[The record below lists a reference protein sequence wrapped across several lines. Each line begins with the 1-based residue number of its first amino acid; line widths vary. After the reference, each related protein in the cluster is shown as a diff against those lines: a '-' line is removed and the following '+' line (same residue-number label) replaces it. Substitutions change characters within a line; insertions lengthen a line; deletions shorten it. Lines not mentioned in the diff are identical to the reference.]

1 MKIISGYLKNKKI
14 ILPSDKS
21 TRPLKSLVRESIF
34 NIIEHSKIFNLEIKD
49 SDVLDLF
56 SGIGSFGLESIS
68 RGAKKVIF
76 CENYKP
82 SLKILKKNIFNLNCS
97 ERTLVLENDICGK
110 NFFHNLSSKK
120 FDIIYLDPPFKE
132 KRINEILENINNKKL
147 LKKNGMLIM
156 HRNRKAIDNFNNLIL
171 VKKEKVYGLSKIIF
185 CSFS

>member
-34 NIIEHSKIFNLEIKD
+34 NIIEHSKIFNLKIKD

-97 ERTLVLENDICGK
+97 ENGVISPLVG
-110 NFFHNLSSKK
+110 
-120 FDIIYLDPPFKE
+120 IIGTTQAME
-132 KRINEILENINNKKL
+132 AI
-147 LKKNGMLIM
+147 
-156 HRNRKAIDNFNNLIL
+156 KAITGIGQSLIG
-171 VKKEKVYGLSKIIF
+171 KVAYYDAKQNEWQKFSLAKSANCPI
-185 CSFS
+185 CST

>member
-34 NIIEHSKIFNLEIKD
+34 NIIEHSKIFNLKIKD

-132 KRINEILENINNKKL
+132 QKVDELLSLINKSNILEKDGLIILHRNKKSKDMLNMKYDIL
-147 LKKNGMLIM
+147 L
-156 HRNRKAIDNFNNLIL
+156 
-171 VKKEKVYGLSKIIF
+171 EKIYGISKIYFIKF
-185 CSFS
+185 

>member
-21 TRPLKSLVRESIF
+21 TMPLKSLVIESIF
-34 NIIEHSKIFNLEIKD
+34 NIIEHSKIFNLKIKD

-82 SLKILKKNIFNLNCS
+82 SLKILKKNIFNLICS
-97 ERTLVLENDICGK
+97 ERTLVFVYDFCGK
-110 NFFHNLSSKK
+110 NFFHNLSSK
-120 FDIIYLDPPFKE
+120 
-132 KRINEILENINNKKL
+132 NSILFI
-147 LKKNGMLIM
+147 
-156 HRNRKAIDNFNNLIL
+156 
-171 VKKEKVYGLSKIIF
+171 
-185 CSFS
+185 

>member
-34 NIIEHSKIFNLEIKD
+34 NIIEHSNIFNLKIKG

-68 RGAKKVIF
+68 RGANKVIF

-82 SLKILKKNIFNLNCS
+82 SLKILKKNIFNLDCS
-97 ERTLVLENDICGK
+97 ERTSVFEKDIYDK
-110 NFFHNLSSKK
+110 NFFHNLPNKK
-120 FDIIYLDPPFKE
+120 FDIIYLDPPFE
-132 KRINEILENINNKKL
+132 ERRINEILKNINNKKL
-147 LKKNGMLIM
+147 LKENGIIIL
-156 HRNRKAIDNFNNLIL
+156 HRNKRTIDNLDNLIL
-171 VKKEKVYGLSKIIF
+171 VKKEKIYGLSKIIF
-185 CSFS
+185 ASFF